1 MSICHQCGVRC
12 AGGYV
17 IQLGKRSLIVIAEDC
32 SDLSDI
38 GDYVSHTGLVVQ
50 EPVPAVGKRLCSSR
64 RRGFAVVIYFRSMK
78 NPLAVV
84 TDRLSPKRKEQ
95 IEKAAK
101 ITAGTAAAIWVVLQL
116 RRELYGPGGSKMS
129 RYDRA
134 VDKVWNRD

>member
-1 MSICHQCGVRC
+1 
-12 AGGYV
+12 
-17 IQLGKRSLIVIAEDC
+17 
-32 SDLSDI
+32 
-38 GDYVSHTGLVVQ
+38 
-50 EPVPAVGKRLCSSR
+50 
-64 RRGFAVVIYFRSMK
+64 MK
-78 NPLAVV
+78 NPLSVV
-84 TDRLSPKRKEQ
+84 TERLSPRRKEQ